1 LDSRLSQVNLSRSQ
15 LDARRLGVAEQRRE
29 LERVQQEQE
38 AADRPRAALKEHQP
52 LQPSN
57 RIASAAELTAEAAH
71 LSVEWNRALQELE
84 FTAQQIDS
92 LLTNGQF
99 PTTQTQ
105 SGALARR
112 HGAAA
117 TDGSDAARQSA
128 SRGGY
133 ASLPSSSLASDDL
146 AAFDGT
152 VAATVAGVPLTTSS
166 SQQNGVTTSDIHS
179 SSSSPFVLHHPSL
192 LAAYL
197 ARDDE
202 WARALNAL
210 FRAQF
215 GAPDSSAPSSSATG
229 AAATIPNRLQQTL
242 RALSAE
248 ESTQSEMLSVLQATP
263 HAKNLRTPSLARG
276 KIVPR
281 MTAAPGGDVAPAA
294 SPSSSSFSTPP
305 PRGSNA
311 TSAPSRSSASSLSAE
326 VYESLT
332 SALSSLYHSFPSSQ
346 EYWLLSNAQY
356 LSSQARLQAQHA
368 AMVEEDRSRAL
379 SQQQLNESIAEA
391 SITAKTLQ
399 AQLSALLFDLFPALW
414 ERLRRL
420 QLLEVLRAD
429 LDAKYTRQEEYLAAQ
444 QDVLRALLEQ
454 KARHALLLGAQR
466 WGLERL
472 GSLKAVMEAAW
483 GDLSAEGVEHER
495 RVEQAYARLERH
507 HAQTKSILGM
517 HAHDP
522 NRLGIDARN
531 ELLART
537 AKITLSGLESLGLP
551 TAPPSKDSS
560 STSAS
565 AGALPSFATLLSSAE
580 ALSTVPERLAAS
592 SAAAD
597 RARETLLDDLE
608 TAAARARAAL
618 FDDGRDVRLAKDAAA
633 AASEGKEAVDGNQ
646 RRLARSAFARAQGEA
661 ERAVDAAAAEL
672 NANVQQLAQVHA
684 MLAPAAASASGGTVN
699 IEREVRP
706 VWAEFIQAP
715 DLLEQRLR
723 RLQQQLREAEAR

>member
-1 LDSRLSQVNLSRSQ
+1 VNLSRSQ

-29 LERVQQEQE
+29 LERTQQEQDS
-38 AADRPRAALKEHQP
+38 ADRPRAALKEHQP

-57 RIASAAELTAEAAH
+57 RIASTAELTAEAAH
-71 LSVEWNRALQELE
+71 LSAEWNRALQELE
-84 FTAQQIDS
+84 STAQQIDS
-92 LLTNGQF
+92 LLTSGQF
-99 PTTQTQ
+99 PTTAQTQ

-112 HGAAA
+112 HGATVA
-117 TDGSDAARQSA
+117 DGNDAVRQSA

-133 ASLPSSSLASDDL
+133 AALPSSSLASDGL
-146 AAFDGT
+146 ASFDGT
-152 VAATVAGVPLTTSS
+152 AAATVTDVPLTTSS
-166 SQQNGVTTSDIHS
+166 SRQNGEATNALPSS

-215 GAPDSSAPSSSATG
+215 GAPDSSAPSSSAAG
-229 AAATIPNRLQQTL
+229 ASASAAAIPNRLQQTL

-248 ESTQSEMLSVLQATP
+248 EATQSEMLSVLQATP

-281 MTAAPGGDVAPAA
+281 MTAAPSVDGAPAA

-311 TSAPSRSSASSLSAE
+311 ASVPSRSSASSLSAE

-483 GDLSAEGVEHER
+483 GDLSTEGVEHER

-507 HAQTKSILGM
+507 HAQTKNILGM

-537 AKITLSGLESLGLP
+537 AKITRSGLESLGLP
-551 TAPPSKDSS
+551 TAPQSNDSS
-560 STSAS
+560 STSVS

-580 ALSTVPERLAAS
+580 ALSTLPERLAAS

-618 FDDGRDVRLAKDAAA
+618 FDDGRDVRLAKDATAA
-633 AASEGKEAVDGNQ
+633 AAEGEEAVDVNQ
-646 RRLARSAFARAQGEA
+646 HRLVRSAFARAQGEA

-684 MLAPAAASASGGTVN
+684 ALAPAAASASGGTVN
-699 IEREVRP
+699 VEREVRP